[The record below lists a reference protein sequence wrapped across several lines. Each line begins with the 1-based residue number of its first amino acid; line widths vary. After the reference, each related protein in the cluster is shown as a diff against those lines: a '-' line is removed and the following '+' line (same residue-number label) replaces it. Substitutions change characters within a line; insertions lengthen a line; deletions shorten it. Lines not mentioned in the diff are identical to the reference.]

1 MPKSP
6 NGLEWAGSCTSI
18 GKSDNPQNDVRHTS
32 FNLFFQS
39 MGENSDPDPEMTS
52 RQRREANLGVVL
64 ISISILFIACQ
75 SVKII
80 PDVYEVRHLKLSF
93 L

>member
-1 MPKSP
+1 
-6 NGLEWAGSCTSI
+6 
-18 GKSDNPQNDVRHTS
+18 
-32 FNLFFQS
+32 
-39 MGENSDPDPEMTS
+39 MGENADPDPEMTS

-80 PDVYEVRHLKLSF
+80 PDVYEVSYFNVRCDGVPILLHRF
-93 L
+93 F